1 MSINKIYFNFK
12 NMNTKTLTIL
22 LSAAMLLVI
31 NGCNPK
37 APAEKASADD
47 MITSEFFGLMPDG
60 DSAFLYTISSESGI
74 IMKVT
79 NYGGIITEIHTPDK
93 DGKMGNIVLG
103 FDNLER
109 YLAGHPNFG
118 ALIGRFGNR
127 IAKGK
132 FILDGETYTLPI
144 NNGPNT
150 LHGGLIG
157 FDALLWDAKVVDTEK
172 GQGLQLHYLSP
183 DMEEGFPGNL
193 DVIVLY
199 ELVENQL
206 EITYWAT
213 TDKATPVNLT
223 NHSYFNLAG
232 EGTILDHLL
241 TMKASHYTPVDDGLI
256 PSGEIASVEG
266 TPFNFLEPK
275 PIGQDFEAT
284 IIGFDHNLVIDRE
297 NDELISIALL
307 EDPKTG
313 RTLETLTTEP
323 GVQFYSGNFLDG
335 TLSSGDFTYV
345 KNAGLCLE
353 TQHYPD
359 SPNKPE
365 FPNTILRPGEKYYT
379 KTVYRFGVAV
389 K

>member
-1 MSINKIYFNFK
+1 M
-12 NMNTKTLTIL
+12 KTRSLSLLLAAIVIL
-22 LSAAMLLVI
+22 VV

-37 APAEKASADD
+37 APAEQTEDNG

-60 DSAFLYTISSESGI
+60 DSTFLYTFTSESGI
-74 IMKVT
+74 IMKAT
-79 NYGGIITEIHTPDK
+79 SYGGIITEIHTPDK
-93 DGKMGNIVLG
+93 DGKMGNVVLG
-103 FDNLER
+103 FDNLEQ

-127 IAKGK
+127 IGKGTFK
-132 FILDGETYTLPI
+132 LDGETYTLPI

-157 FDALLWDAKVVDTEK
+157 FDALLWDAKIVETEK

-193 DVIVLY
+193 DVVVLY
-199 ELVENQL
+199 ELIENQL

-232 EGTILDHLL
+232 EGTILDHMLSI
-241 TMKASHYTPVDDGLI
+241 KAAHYTPVDDGLI
-256 PSGEIASVEG
+256 PTGEIASVEG

-284 IIGFDHNLVIDRE
+284 IIGYDHNLVIDRE

-307 EDPKTG
+307 TDPKTG
-313 RTLETLTTEP
+313 RTMETLTTEP
-323 GVQFYSGNFLDG
+323 GVQFYTGNFLDG
-335 TLSSGDFTYV
+335 TLSRGDFTYV

-359 SPNKPE
+359 SPNIPD

-379 KTVYRFGVAV
+379 KTVYKFGVAD
-389 K
+389 